1 MVNPQLSIP
10 EPKREMTY
18 IRSDRACDKLT
29 LWYWAEDPVSQEKY
43 QALVPLTDV
52 AIKGTINGCLANLN
66 VQMTYING
74 DDKSPIEGAFEF
86 PIKNDGKF
94 AVNYV
99 SVKIGDKMI
108 EFGQNEQAK

>member
-1 MVNPQLSIP
+1 
-10 EPKREMTY
+10 MTY

-29 LWYWAEDPVSQEKY
+29 LWYWAEDPDSKEKY

-52 AIKGTINGCLANLN
+52 KIDGTINGSLANLN
-66 VQMTYING
+66 VYMTYING
-74 DDKSPIEGAFEF
+74 DDLYPIEGAFEF

-99 SVKIGDKMI
+99 SVEIGDKMI